1 MNITFTS
8 QKSRNPSPSS
18 LSNRKS
24 GSFIGRSQS
33 KNKTSSTQ
41 DIFIP
46 SYSGHIQN
54 NHGAYKLEDTTH
66 GRLSGIKEKPTAFPS
81 ERGSLLNQSFKTEQS
96 TRAENVLRYDQNY
109 KQENSFRNESSQKNS
124 RAMSPLQNKL
134 APVSSSPGPK
144 LKRNMTSEN
153 NEMKQW
159 GTKAYEM
166 DFTKTQ
172 KVVKK
177 EDKIMRTSGT
187 NLHQGE
193 YNNPYLILSGNPVA
207 KTDIHEE
214 CHKREEELKADLRSL
229 QNALKQMQLLTEGIQ
244 QTKAKSQS
252 ILLDESF
259 RMTSS
264 QDEIKTLRA
273 EIESQNKLIGNLKN
287 QNEQLKQSQQTMS
300 MAFDS
305 DREKLIKLED
315 IVRNLR
321 RENQMLKSEVNEA
334 SFKLNSSK
342 MYKDMSSKYEE
353 EKKRSLYLMNEI
365 ERFKSELA
373 KNEKQYM
380 ELVGDFNKNKVENLA
395 RKKLAPPSP
404 RNLQEQTVHKFRT
417 SRSAYKEEK
426 QKQDAFVEP
435 ESVILNN
442 EIGNMTITS
451 KNNTMSSNYQADS
464 FILKKKPESS
474 VFQNTSREPRRT
486 NNLQKSSEL
495 KYGRWEKNSLAYLGN
510 HEFQDPAQN
519 LPSDE
524 KSRIISFLKNYNT
537 PSTFDY
543 KPKGS
548 KGYFDSLMS
557 ETNWRAIYF

>member
-33 KNKTSSTQ
+33 KNKSGSTH
-41 DIFIP
+41 DILPP
-46 SYSGHIQN
+46 SYTGYAQN
-54 NHGAYKLEDTTH
+54 NFSTHKPEDSFH
-66 GRLSGIKEKPTAFPS
+66 GRLSGIREKPIPFPS
-81 ERGSLLNQSFKTEQS
+81 ERGSLLNQSFKTEHS
-96 TRAENVLRYDQNY
+96 TRGENTLRYEHQY
-109 KQENSFRNESSQKNS
+109 KQENSTKNESSQKNN
-124 RAMSPLQNKL
+124 RAMSPLQNKF

-144 LKRNMTSEN
+144 LKRKMTSESSDL
-153 NEMKQW
+153 QSW
-159 GTKAYEM
+159 ATKTYE

-172 KVVKK
+172 KTVKK
-177 EDKIMRTSGT
+177 DEKIVRTSGT
-187 NLHQGE
+187 NLHQAE
-193 YNNPYLILSGNPVA
+193 YTNPYLILSGNPAPKADV
-207 KTDIHEE
+207 HEE

-244 QTKAKSQS
+244 QSKAKSQS

-259 RMTSS
+259 RMASS
-264 QDEIKTLRA
+264 QDEIKTLKA
-273 EIESQNKLIGNLKN
+273 EVESQHKLICDLKS
-287 QNEQLKQSQQTMS
+287 QNEHLKQSQQTMS
-300 MAFDS
+300 LAFDC

-342 MYKDMSSKYEE
+342 VYKDMSSKYEE
-353 EKKRSLYLMNEI
+353 EKKRSLHLMNEV
-365 ERFKSELA
+365 ERYKTELA
-373 KNEKQYM
+373 KNEKHYM
-380 ELVGDFNKNKVENLA
+380 ELVGEFNKNKVENHA
-395 RKKLAPPSP
+395 RKLLAPPSP
-404 RNLQEQTVHKFRT
+404 RNLQEQTIRKSRT
-417 SRSAYKEEK
+417 SRSAFREDK
-426 QKQDAFVEP
+426 QKQESFGEP

-474 VFQNTSREPRRT
+474 VFQETSREHRRT
-486 NNLQKSSEL
+486 NNGQKSSDVR
-495 KYGRWEKNSLAYLGN
+495 YGRSEKNSLVYLGN
-510 HEFQDPAQN
+510 NELRDPSN
-519 LPSDE
+519 GLPSDE

-537 PSTFDY
+537 PSAFDY

-557 ETNWRAIYF
+557 ETN